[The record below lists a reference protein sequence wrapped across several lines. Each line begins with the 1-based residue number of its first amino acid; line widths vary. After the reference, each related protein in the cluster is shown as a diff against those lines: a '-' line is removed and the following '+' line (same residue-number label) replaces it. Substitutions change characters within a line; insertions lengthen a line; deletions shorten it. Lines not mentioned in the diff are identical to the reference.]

1 MDRQKL
7 PHEVG
12 SVYHRYESQT
22 DGELVRELIGTL
34 FGAVAFAGFIVML
47 VLFI

>member
-12 SVYHRYESQT
+12 GVYHRYETQT
-22 DGELVRELIGTL
+22 DGELVQELLGSL
-34 FGAVAFAGFIVML
+34 FGAIAFAGFIVML
-47 VLFI
+47 AVFI

>member
-12 SVYHRYESQT
+12 SVYRRYETQS
-22 DGELVRELIGTL
+22 DGELVKELLGSL
-34 FGAVAFAGFIVML
+34 FGAIAFAGFIIILAV
-47 VLFI
+47 FI

>member
-12 SVYHRYESQT
+12 SVYHRYETQS
-22 DGELVRELIGTL
+22 DGDLVKELLGSL
-34 FGAVAFAGFIVML
+34 FGAIAFAGFIIILAV
-47 VLFI
+47 FI